1 MMKNLFANK
10 KLWIGIDCGT
20 LAIVLLVG
28 IILMTGCNGINSSN
42 PTLPSST
49 TPSGNV
55 TEPSGTTVVGDATN
69 PNEPDP
75 TIPTGTPDNPGQD
88 DEPLKPDDYIEPVD
102 PEPTIPEPTD
112 PEPDVDAPE
121 PTDDPDIGPA
131 YDFEGYTMG
140 TITAEVWESWD
151 IKTQGAFVRTFYDEN
166 TTPEEY
172 HHFMV
177 QTMYGG
183 YSCGFEKHTCFS
195 QDNHDDFMQDLA
207 RGCEYC
213 GKSDCESYF
222 VVDPITLFTRI
233 DRTHCPEYDAHKDPQ
248 FYCQTCGLPHVG
260 ESGDVVCNMFIVDT
274 NCDYCGEPVKA
285 HQCHECIQP

>member
-121 PTDDPDIGPA
+121 PTDDPDIGPTYNFGG
-131 YDFEGYTMG
+131 YDYGSL
-140 TITAEVWESWD
+140 TAEVWESWD
-151 IKTQGAFVRTFYDEN
+151 WDTKMAFVKEFDATA
-166 TTPEEY
+166 TPEEQ
-172 HHFMV
+172 HNFFR
-177 QTMYGG
+177 QTQYGG